1 MWETITQYFA
11 INPET
16 GMVDLTWPIIIA
28 LIVAG
33 FLVGIINTIAGSGT
47 AITYSLFMLLGLP
60 ANIANGTIRF
70 GVIMQTLSSSLI
82 FYKGGK
88 LDIKK
93 GLLLSAPI
101 ILGTLI
107 GAQIATQINKDVFE
121 KVLGIVLISM
131 IFFIFY
137 DPKRWL
143 QEQIEKT
150 KRKLSLTQ
158 YLLFFFI
165 GIYGGFIHIGV
176 GIFLL
181 TLLVLNTGYDLVK
194 ANALKVFIVFLY
206 SPFALGIFIFNNQ
219 VDYRLGLISAIGN
232 IFGGI
237 LASRLTI
244 NRGVK
249 FVRWF
254 LVLIIIVFALKL
266 FFL

>member
-1 MWETITQYFA
+1 
-11 INPET
+11 
-16 GMVDLTWPIIIA
+16 MV
-28 LIVAG
+28 
-33 FLVGIINTIAGSGT
+33 
-47 AITYSLFMLLGLP
+47 
-60 ANIANGTIRF
+60 
-70 GVIMQTLSSSLI
+70 
-82 FYKGGK
+82 
-88 LDIKK
+88 
-93 GLLLSAPI
+93 
-101 ILGTLI
+101 
-107 GAQIATQINKDVFE
+107 
-121 KVLGIVLISM
+121 
-131 IFFIFY
+131 
-137 DPKRWL
+137 

-150 KRKLSLTQ
+150 KKKLSTTQ

-181 TLLVLNTGYDLVK
+181 SFLVLNTGYNLVK

-206 SPFALGIFIFNNQ
+206 SPFALAVFIFNNQ

-232 IFGGI
+232 VFGGI

-266 FFL
+266 LFL